1 MELKEIQKLVFTECN
16 KNGYTKMWNDAGKI
30 GDIAEMG
37 LVTTEVSEALE
48 ELRNKETNN
57 THLAEECADIVI
69 RVMNHMSRKGLDLEQ
84 AILAKHERN
93 IQRGKLH
100 GRGV

>member
-1 MELKEIQKLVFTECN
+1 MELKEIQKLVFDECN

-37 LVTTEVSEALE
+37 LVTTEISEALE
-48 ELRNKETNN
+48 ELRNKETNRE
-57 THLAEECADIVI
+57 HLAEECADIVI
-69 RVMNHMSRKGLDLEQ
+69 RVMNHMSRKGLDLET
-84 AILAKHERN
+84 AITAKHQKNLR
-93 IQRGKLH
+93 RGHLH